1 MHVNDRLD
9 YDSTSCSISRT
20 LELVGEKRTIL
31 ILREIWFGAER
42 FSEFEQTL
50 GCANNLLAERLRML
64 VAHDILTTEP
74 YREPGARTRHRYRL
88 TDKGKSLVPILVAL
102 TKWGDE
108 NLADEFG
115 PPTVLLHR
123 GCGAPIG
130 LTVRCEDDHEIGG
143 ADEVELEP
151 GPGARLRDGT
161 LATEDRPPAARLRSP
176 ATT

>member
-1 MHVNDRLD
+1 MRFDRD
-9 YDSTSCSISRT
+9 TSNCSIART
-20 LELVGEKRTIL
+20 LEIVGEKWTIL

-50 GCANNLLAERLRML
+50 GCANNLLAERLRTL

-88 TDKGKSLVPILVAL
+88 TDKGNSVVPILVAL

-123 GCGAPIG
+123 GCGAPIA
-130 LTVRCEDDHEIGG
+130 LTVRCEHDHEIVG
-143 ADEVELEP
+143 ADEVDLQP

-161 LATEDRPPAARLRSP
+161 LASKGRSSAARLRSQ
-176 ATT
+176 ATS

>member
-1 MHVNDRLD
+1 MNDRLD
-9 YDSTSCSISRT
+9 YDTTSCSISRT
-20 LELVGEKRTIL
+20 LELVGEKWTIL

-50 GCANNLLAERLRML
+50 GCASNLLGERLRML
-64 VAHDILTTEP
+64 VAQGILTTEP

-88 TDKGKSLVPILVAL
+88 TGKGNSLLPILVAL

-130 LTVRCEDDHEIGG
+130 LTVRCEDDHEIVG
-143 ADEVELEP
+143 ADEVDLQP

-161 LATEDRPPAARLRSP
+161 LASEDRSSAARLRSQ
-176 ATT
+176 ATS